1 MINPIMICVVS
12 DGRYHGRRTEETA
25 RLMVADESSTDFADC
40 CRLRNQETANLRN
53 LQTILLSMFVTHLE
67 CSACHLRH
75 DSSRLQNLCTSCHKP
90 LFAIYDLA
98 AGGLRLRRETLGQ
111 REKSL
116 WRYREV
122 LPLPDG
128 VEPVSLGEG
137 GTPLLRAA
145 RFGSAVGLAQL
156 WIKDES
162 QNPTQSFKARGL
174 SVAVSMAKYVG
185 ATTLAVPSAGN
196 AGGALAAY
204 AARAG
209 LEAHIFM
216 PRDTP
221 SANIIECSELGAH
234 VNLIDGLITDCGAQ
248 IARLKGAEGWFD
260 MSTLKEPY
268 RVEGKQTLGYEFAE
282 QLDWQLPDVI
292 LYPTGG
298 GTGLIGMWKA
308 FDEMETLGW
317 IGKKR
322 PRMFSVQ
329 ATGCSPIV
337 RAFKNGDSTAAEF
350 PDAHTCAS
358 GLRVPKAI
366 GDFLILTILRQS
378 NGGAVAV
385 DDDEMVRVAREV
397 GSSEGLFVSPEGAA
411 CFAALKSLCATRKIA
426 PDQRVVIFNT
436 SSGIKYL
443 DCFEP

>member
-1 MINPIMICVVS
+1 VFLK
-12 DGRYHGRRTEETA
+12 R
-25 RLMVADESSTDFADC
+25 
-40 CRLRNQETANLRN
+40 
-53 LQTILLSMFVTHLE
+53 LE
-67 CSACHLRH
+67 CTSCGLPHEW
-75 DSSRLQNLCTSCHKP
+75 SRLQNLCTSCNKP
-90 LFAIYDLA
+90 LFAIVDLA
-98 AGGLRLRRETLGQ
+98 KAGRALTREALPT

-122 LPLPDG
+122 LPVPDG

-137 GTPLLRAA
+137 ETPLLRAT
-145 RFGSAVGLAQL
+145 RFGGEIGLRNL

-162 QNPTQSFKARGL
+162 QNPTESFKARGMA
-174 SVAVSMAKYVG
+174 VAVSMAKHLG
-185 ATTLAVPSAGN
+185 ATKLAVPSAGN

-221 SANIIECSELGAH
+221 HANVIECRELGAH
-234 VNLIDGLITDCGAQ
+234 VTLIDGLITDCGAE
-248 IARLKGAEGWFD
+248 IARRKTTEGWFD

-268 RVEGKQTLGYEFAE
+268 RIEGKKTLGYELAE
-282 QLDWQLPDVI
+282 QFDWQLPDVI

-298 GTGLIGMWKA
+298 GAGLIGMWKA
-308 FDEMETLGW
+308 FDEMEALGW

-329 ATGCSPIV
+329 ATGCAPIV
-337 RAFKNGDSTAAEF
+337 RAFEAGDNTATEF

-366 GDFLILTILRQS
+366 GDFLILNILRQS
-378 NGGAVAV
+378 NGGAVPV
-385 DDDEMVRVAREV
+385 DDEEMIRVTREV

-411 CFAALKSLCATRKIA
+411 CFAALKSLCRAGKIA
-426 PDQRVVIFNT
+426 SGERVVIFNT
-436 SSGIKYL
+436 GSGIKYVN
-443 DCFEP
+443 CYER